1 MHYRVS
7 CSCADSHKL
16 TLFTCVFLIILWFWY
31 LDCFGFVLFW
41 ILLSFIAYTP
51 PTCFLAFHCATYT
64 HTQHSRW
71 TPPAPAHAPAPFDRC
86 SSNKLAKL
94 FTGWLHFWYYAA
106 CLASLWLAVC
116 AAAAPHCHGP
126 HCAEV
131 SSGCL
136 AMFRFA
142 SLCCAS
148 LPPLLRCTSWL
159 QAPLLLCS
167 QLELALWPISR

>member
-7 CSCADSHKL
+7 NSCADSHKL

-71 TPPAPAHAPAPFDRC
+71 TPPGPVPALPLPLLTVAAATSWQSCSPVDSTSGITQPASPHC
-86 SSNKLAKL
+86 
-94 FTGWLHFWYYAA
+94 GWLCAPPPRLTVMGRTALRF
-106 CLASLWLAVC
+106 LRAVLPCFGLLRFVVLHCRRCC
-116 AAAAPHCHGP
+116 AAQA
-126 HCAEV
+126 
-131 SSGCL
+131 GCKRL
-136 AMFRFA
+136 FCYAVN
-142 SLCCAS
+142 LN
-148 LPPLLRCTSWL
+148 
-159 QAPLLLCS
+159 
-167 QLELALWPISR
+167 